1 MIDPLVVPTDHHVP
15 IDLVINHGDSRDM
28 LHFNV
33 SHVVGSINIKSILTI
48 PLLFYA
54 TKFAYPREVAVS
66 EGDVPLDHVHN
77 ASVYQSVT
85 CQH

>member
-1 MIDPLVVPTDHHVP
+1 
-15 IDLVINHGDSRDM
+15 M

-66 EGDVPLDHVHN
+66 EGDVPLDHIHRLIVVLVVIFFTN
-77 ASVYQSVT
+77 SLVNVIFNG
-85 CQH
+85 